1 LPATPD
7 PLVTGLAF
15 LLLARLVL
23 QGSAQEGGLSLL
35 PRHGRCFLL
44 APPGIVQGLAQ
55 RSPLRRPPRP
65 AVGGGVRARPCE
77 PPPPP
82 AVDPKSSATISIA
95 PASTSFLS
103 EGCSMSCEDICP
115 LFRGPRCNVLPRGKG
130 MLRGFTVLLV
140 TAGMTRYAL
149 SRCSRTSV

>member
-1 LPATPD
+1 MLAARDRAGPTGADALFPLPVAPD
-7 PLVTGLAF
+7 PLLTGLAF

-23 QGSAQEGGLSLL
+23 ERSAQASRLPLL
-35 PRHGRCFLL
+35 PRHGGRFLL

-82 AVDPKSSATISIA
+82 AVAPDSSATISIA
-95 PASTSFLS
+95 PSSTSFLS
-103 EGCSMSCEDICP
+103 EG
-115 LFRGPRCNVLPRGKG
+115 
-130 MLRGFTVLLV
+130 
-140 TAGMTRYAL
+140 
-149 SRCSRTSV
+149 